1 LGRVRGDLL
10 MHSGVQLIAFND
22 LLQKLMRQGEQA
34 ERFFKP
40 LRRSCQR

>member
-1 LGRVRGDLL
+1 
-10 MHSGVQLIAFND
+10 MHSRVQLITFNE
-22 LLQKLMRQGEQA
+22 LLQKLMRQGEQE